1 MSTIDTNKSYV
12 IQGQTLQDIC
22 NAVKNKTGAS
32 TVNVSDLATEIENIP
47 TGGGGGAEVVFDGS
61 MQITQSTNLYNY
73 MGDQSDVYV
82 VLISNVYVNSVEMDR
97 LDSYV
102 MSYTF
107 DDTNP
112 FYTHVEDINE
122 DYSYNLMITIFDY
135 YQECFIKPV
144 GNSNTLS
151 CTVNKIVRIS
161 T

>member
-1 MSTIDTNKSYV
+1 MAVSKV
-12 IQGQTLQDIC
+12 IVNGQTVMDVTGTTVDTSNLLQ
-22 NAVKNKTGAS
+22 NYTAVKNDGTTITGTAS
-32 TVNVSDLATEIENIP
+32 
-47 TGGGGGAEVVFDGS
+47 GGGGGAEVVFDGS